1 MEMVRR
7 QPGSVLF
14 ACTRNAVRSPMAEAI
29 AKDLAGR
36 RLFVDSAGVYPGEV
50 NTFAVAVMDE
60 LGLDIRLHS
69 SKTLADLAGNSFDLI
84 VALSTEARD
93 LAAALTRTDATE
105 IEYWDIADPTLS
117 GGTREQRLT
126 DFRAVRD
133 ELRARI
139 LSRFPPPKEK

>member
-1 MEMVRR
+1 MVRR

-14 ACTRNAVRSPMAEAI
+14 ACTRNAVRSPMAEVI
-29 AKDLAGR
+29 AKDLVGR

-50 NTFAVAVMDE
+50 NTFAIAVMDE
-60 LGLDIRLHS
+60 LGLDIRPHN

-93 LAAALTRTDATE
+93 LAVALTRTDATE

-117 GGTREQRLT
+117 SGPREQRLT